1 MTNSHHVLNICV
13 GVQSGACY
21 VARGYGHGD
30 DGVPVQGDHEAGG
43 EGCRESADRDTCRYV
58 GCSQSRGPGDGTGT
72 FSCFFGKNC
81 PLFEL
86 LFLFFFRCD
95 LTDLGH
101 FSFIVSSLDFLQ
113 GSLRV
118 GS

>member
-1 MTNSHHVLNICV
+1 MAICV

-58 GCSQSRGPGDGTGT
+58 GAACSQSRGPGDGTGT
-72 FSCFFGKNC
+72 FSWFFGKNC
-81 PLFEL
+81 PHFRL
-86 LFLFFFRCD
+86 LFLFF
-95 LTDLGH
+95 
-101 FSFIVSSLDFLQ
+101 
-113 GSLRV
+113 
-118 GS
+118 